1 MSSSLCQGERR
12 KQYFDDIWASLDK
25 NGLVPRLPYCGAEE
39 ARLSCHRGQHGTPTL
54 LTVLKGGTR

>member
-1 MSSSLCQGERR
+1 MSSCLCQGERQ
-12 KQYFDDIWASLDK
+12 KQYFDDIWASRAK

-39 ARLSCHRGQHGTPTL
+39 ARLSCHRRQYGTSTL